1 MRQRGFTHNDKPSI
15 RSLARSAG
23 VTVNAVSRVIF
34 RENFGEDTVVRVG
47 EALGDETFVAEWVSV
62 DLGSEYTP
70 PVAARK
76 LTSRQRLLV
85 DDLIRELT
93 GGQKDAGDAEAE
105 KSSGEAVTPNIDP
118 DDWRLAA
125 RRGESVG
132 RRLREQLDGA
142 GEESQDDGGVEW

>member
-62 DLGSEYTP
+62 DLGSEYMP

-105 KSSGEAVTPNIDP
+105 KSPDEAVTPNVTPEMQI
-118 DDWRLAA
+118 LAA
-125 RRGESVG
+125 RHGRSRGKA
-132 RRLREQLDGA
+132 LRDELDGL
-142 GEESQDDGGVEW
+142 GEESQDGGGA

>member
-62 DLGSEYTP
+62 DLGSEYMP

-105 KSSGEAVTPNIDP
+105 KSPGEAVTPNVTPEMQI
-118 DDWRLAA
+118 LAA
-125 RRGESVG
+125 RHDRSRGKA
-132 RRLREQLDGA
+132 LRDELDGL
-142 GEESQDDGGVEW
+142 GEESQESGEE